1 MVHGKDTDIHD
12 VTIRNIKSQITGGHN
27 IVRLL
32 NQDGNKIYNIII
44 DTVQDVSAG
53 IRPRSAVIIWDP
65 GYVSVRRAAQLEM
78 YSITVQNIQT
88 RAECAVRIGGA
99 LSNACI
105 KNIQLTDSRVTAVR
119 IADASVSNLLI
130 DGVFAY
136 PSESKAS
143 LFVSERA
150 EGHHVE
156 VKNVFQNGRQLAGL
170 HDSLFHIEKN
180 QE

>member
-1 MVHGKDTDIHD
+1 
-12 VTIRNIKSQITGGHN
+12 
-27 IVRLL
+27 
-32 NQDGNKIYNIII
+32 
-44 DTVQDVSAG
+44 
-53 IRPRSAVIIWDP
+53 
-65 GYVSVRRAAQLEM
+65 M

-99 LSNACI
+99 LSNARI

-156 VKNVFQNGRQLAGL
+156 VKNVFQNSRQLAGL